1 MDSNFRGLVKVLVRG
16 VSLGYPD
23 LFFDLVSGHGGVVV
37 AQAIET
43 IDCHRG
49 LHCQGLSLLTA
60 TEVTA

>member
-1 MDSNFRGLVKVLVRG
+1 MDSNFLGLVNVLVRG

-23 LFFDLVSGHGGVVV
+23 LFFDLVGGHGGVMV
-37 AQAIET
+37 AQAIVT
-43 IDCHRG
+43 VDLHWG